1 VELLIV
7 MTLLS
12 FIVLGLLAVF
22 NQTQRAFKVG
32 MSQVDVLEGG
42 RATMDLIVRD
52 VEEMAALPGLGTN
65 NSVNCLVYTPAGH
78 QNVYLDLPGQSGNV
92 PRANILQSFFFLSR
106 VGQDWVG
113 TAYVV
118 TNGFE
123 MVGTLFRFTTNVP
136 AREVTSAYNPYR
148 LFLNAL
154 NNNYRDFTRVV
165 DGVIDFQVNTFRTNG
180 FPVQPYDEYGY
191 PWSLTND
198 LAGDY
203 VFSGENPGKIGYTSQ
218 FFGDALPLAVEI
230 QLGIVEPDVAE
241 RMRALPAAGGVR
253 SQYLANESGKVHLF
267 RQRVPI
273 RRADPKVYN
282 P

>member
-42 RATMDLIVRD
+42 RATMDLLVRD

-65 NSVNCLVYTPAGH
+65 NSVNCRVYTPVVH
-78 QNVYLDLPGQSGNV
+78 QNVYLQLPGQSGNV
-92 PRANILQSFFFLSR
+92 DRANIMQNFFFLSR

-113 TAYVV
+113 TGYVV

-123 MVGTLFRFTTNVP
+123 LIGTLCRYTTNVP
-136 AREVTSAYNPYR
+136 AREVSAAYNPYR
-148 LFLNAL
+148 LFLDAL
-154 NNNYRDFTRVV
+154 NNNFQDFSRVV
-165 DGVIDFQVNTFRTNG
+165 DGVIDFQVNTYRTNG
-180 FPVQPYDEYGY
+180 FPVQPYDEFGY
-191 PWSLTND
+191 PWFHTND
-198 LAGDY
+198 VTGDY
-203 VFSGENPGKIGYTSQ
+203 VLSGDYAGKIGYSCQ
-218 FFGDALPLAVEI
+218 FFGGALPLAVEI
-230 QLGIVEPDVAE
+230 QLGLVEPDVAE
-241 RMRALPAAGGVR
+241 RMRALPAAGTVR
-253 SQYLANESGKVHLF
+253 GEYLAKEAGKVHLF
-267 RQRVPI
+267 KQRVPI